1 MKKNTK
7 KIVRNVLVIED
18 DEPTRE
24 AILWKLNRSG
34 YQGDA
39 AEDGVVGFE
48 MLKQKQYSGVLL
60 DLRMPR
66 GDGYYFMEEKNKDAK
81 LKDVP
86 VVVFSNFSQPEFVN
100 RSLQLGAKGYL
111 VKAQHSIGEIVE
123 ELTNCLENGQCLVDR

>member
-34 YQGDA
+34 YQGDS
-39 AEDGVVGFE
+39 AEDGVVGFG

-123 ELTNCLENGQCLVDR
+123 GLTNCLENGQCLVDR